1 MHSREAI
8 DDALLTFTQM
18 SNEQE
23 ETSCVYTNCVA
34 FIRIRAK
41 YFIERAE
48 RSTPFYTNLNKR
60 IYAYPL
66 MLGFF
71 IF

>member
-48 RSTPFYTNLNKR
+48 RSTLFYNKFKQKDLCLSTNASL
-60 IYAYPL
+60 YS
-66 MLGFF
+66 
-71 IF
+71 